1 MENERTTLL
10 YSLGEGL
17 KGRKDSV
24 SVRRYIA
31 HMKSEGTFRDA
42 DLWEAMAKATGRDVE
57 YIQYLEGIRR
67 KVIVAALKAGKR
79 VSVGGVAI
87 AASVKGTFDTI
98 DGEFDPNRNE
108 LAVTGFTYG
117 DFQDA
122 LKGCAAENVVKGGRP
137 ILNRIVEIGQEEDEV
152 FVTGENISIT
162 GRDLAP
168 SADAA
173 DEGVWLEDL
182 KSGERKSAA
191 EIAAA
196 SLIEV
201 TCTFPSLPPAGRY
214 RLVVATR
221 AGNGTDYKLRT
232 ATREV
237 TVKPADMVFVRK

>member
-1 MENERTTLL
+1 MEDEQTTLL

-31 HMKSEGTFRDA
+31 HMKSVGTFRDA
-42 DLWEAMAKATGRDVE
+42 DLWEAMAKSTGRDVE
-57 YIQYLEGIRR
+57 YIQYLEGVRR
-67 KVIVAALKAGKR
+67 KAIIAALKAGKR

-87 AASVKGTFDTI
+87 AATVKGTFDAV
-98 DGEFDPNRNE
+98 DGEFDPKRNE

-122 LKGCAAENVVKGGRP
+122 LKDCVAENVVKGGRP
-137 ILNRIVEIGQEEDEV
+137 ILNRVVEIGQEEDEV
-152 FVTGENISIT
+152 FVSGTNVSIT

-168 SADAA
+168 SDDAA
-173 DEGVWLEDL
+173 DEGVWLENL
-182 KSGERKSAA
+182 KSGERKSVA
-191 EIAAA
+191 EIAAS

-201 TCTFPSLPPAGRY
+201 TCSFPDLPSAGRY

-221 AGNGTDYKLRT
+221 AGNGADYKLRT

-237 TVKPADMVFVRK
+237 TVKESDT